1 MSKQANR
8 NQRRGGDKHVSKV
21 VRGEQQIMADR
32 KIKEKFVEQR
42 RNKPLVPMNDLQREY
57 IGYLKDPNIST
68 VVAVGFAGSSKS
80 YCPSVLAID
89 DYREGRVNKIY
100 VIRPAVS
107 ESKSLGYFSGS
118 LLEKALNWSAPII
131 NVFIERIGAA
141 AVEIALDSGDIELIP
156 MEVIKGRS
164 LDNCWII
171 ADEVEDLTVKELKK
185 VVTRQGKNSKLVLA
199 GDILQCDLKVE
210 SGLAKALEM
219 AQKYP
224 DLGVAVV
231 NFDRPSDIVRSEQVK
246 RWILAFNREGL

>member
-1 MSKQANR
+1 MSKNASR
-8 NQRRGGDKHVSKV
+8 NRRGGDKHVSKV
-21 VRGEQQIMADR
+21 IRGEQQIMEDR
-32 KIKEKFVEQR
+32 KIKDKFQESR
-42 RNKPLVPMNDLQREY
+42 RNKPLVPLNDLQREY
-57 IGYLKDPNIST
+57 IEYLKDPNIYT
-68 VVAVGFAGSSKS
+68 VIACGFAGTSKT

-89 DYREGRVNKIY
+89 AYREGKINKIY

-107 ESKSLGYFSGS
+107 ESKSLGFFAGS
-118 LLEKALNWSAPII
+118 ILEKSLNWCAPVMS
-131 NVFIERIGAA
+131 VFIERIGQA
-141 AVEIALDSGDIELIP
+141 AVEIALDCGDIEMIP
-156 MEVIKGRS
+156 MEVIKGRDLS
-164 LDNCWII
+164 NCWII
-171 ADEVEDLTVKELKK
+171 ADEVEDLTIKELKK

-219 AQKYP
+219 AEKYP